1 MRALVHPKLDP
12 KRRALL
18 AERARLMKAAPTE
31 SELLLWRALKNRQVL
46 GVHFCRQVPIAGRWI
61 ADFVAAEVRVAIEI
75 DGGYHCQRRLADA
88 RRDAALERLGY
99 RVVRIETELVRRALS
114 AALALVREAVARAL
128 LPPLG

>member
-1 MRALVHPKLDP
+1 MRALVHSKLSH

-31 SELLLWRALKNRQVL
+31 SEQLLWRALKNRQVL

-61 ADFVAAEVRVAIEI
+61 ADFLAAEVRTVVEA
-75 DGGYHCQRRLADA
+75 DGGYHARRRSADA

-99 RVVRIETELVRRALS
+99 RVVRLEAGLRCELPVALERVRD
-114 AALALVREAVARAL
+114 AVA
-128 LPPLG
+128 LPLSQRR